1 MQFFVS
7 DKPLLISKI
16 AKAPS
21 EIPQVD
27 HFPPDQLIVRE
38 GLEVKLWA
46 KSPLFY
52 NPTNIDIDYKGR
64 IWVAEGRNYRGKR
77 TQPNGDRIV
86 VVEDKNADGIAESS
100 HVFVQEM
107 RFLSP
112 LGISVVDNKIIVSQ
126 PPDLIV
132 YTDVNRNL
140 RFDPEIDKR
149 EVLLTGFDGKNH
161 DHSLHSVTVGP
172 NGQYYLNFG
181 NKGAQVTDKD
191 GWQLN
196 AGSFYLSLIHI

>member
-1 MQFFVS
+1 M
-7 DKPLLISKI
+7 
-16 AKAPS
+16 
-21 EIPQVD
+21 
-27 HFPPDQLIVRE
+27 
-38 GLEVKLWA
+38 GG
-46 KSPLFY
+46 
-52 NPTNIDIDYKGR
+52 GR
-64 IWVAEGRNYRGKR
+64 RNYRGKR

-112 LGISVVDNKIIVSQ
+112 LGISVVDNKIIVAQ

-140 RFDPEIDKR
+140 RFDPELDKR

-181 NKGAQVTDKD
+181 NKEHKSPTRMD
-191 GWQLN
+191 G
-196 AGSFYLSLIHI
+196 S